1 MELNQII
8 FSRGFIMDELQS
20 IINKNQEN
28 WEKEVA
34 TGGHYTIPD
43 LNLNTDLLNKFANG
57 ELLFWNDPC
66 AKINNALLKKIRQ
79 YEYANIKGKKVLCL
93 ASGGGQQSAMFSL
106 LGADV
111 TVADISQGQ
120 LNGDIQAANH
130 YGYTIKTVLCSMTD
144 LSVFNDD
151 SFDIVHQPI
160 SICFVPDV
168 APVYKEVFRVLKT
181 GGMYHVDHI
190 NPATHPAS
198 YENDIDGW
206 DGAGFR
212 IGSPYIG
219 GPLRIDENG
228 NENMISGEE
237 DGEFRH
243 LFIDIFCKLTEAGF
257 KIKYIWEDER
267 NLATAFSPIDKI
279 KPCDGSYDSS
289 FSIVQRYIN
298 VLSNK

>member
-1 MELNQII
+1 MN
-8 FSRGFIMDELQS
+8 DLQD
-20 IINKNQEN
+20 IINKN
-28 WEKEVA
+28 KEHWDNEVES
-34 TGGHYTIPD
+34 GKHYTIPD
-43 LNLNTDLLNKFANG
+43 LDLDADLLKKFAIG
-57 ELLFWNDPC
+57 ELLGWDEKNGR
-66 AKINNALLKKIRQ
+66 INNPLLKKIRQ
-79 YEYANIKGKKVLCL
+79 FEYSDIKGKKVLCL

-120 LNGDIQAANH
+120 LNADITAANH
-130 YGYTIKTVLCSMTD
+130 YGYTVKTVQCSMTD
-144 LSVFNDD
+144 LSVFEDD

-168 APVYKEVFRVLKT
+168 SLVYKEVFRVLKK
-181 GGMYHVDHI
+181 GGLYHVDHI
-190 NPATHPAS
+190 NPATHPVS

-206 DGAGFR
+206 DGIGFR
-212 IGSPYIG
+212 ISSPYIG

-228 NENMISGEE
+228 KENMTCGEA

-243 LFIDIFCKLTEAGF
+243 LFIDIFCKLTETGF
-257 KIKYIWEDER
+257 QIKYIWEDER
-267 NLATAFSPIDKI
+267 NLVTALNPPSAI

-298 VLSNK
+298 VLSIK